1 MARWA
6 NSKKAVILRLLK
18 EGKPVSVKKVAKQL
32 YDEDGLVGE
41 IRVVNLI
48 SAYRSKDPLF
58 RHVRILNKHICI
70 LSKNCRN

>member
-18 EGKPVSVKKVAKQL
+18 EDKPVSVKKVAKQL

-58 RHVRILNKHICI
+58 RHVRISNKHICI
-70 LSKNCRN
+70 LSKNCKN

>member
-32 YDEDGLVGE
+32 YGEDGLVGE
-41 IRVVNLI
+41 IRVINLI
-48 SAYRSKDPLF
+48 SAYRSNDPLF
-58 RHVRILNKHICI
+58 KHVRICNKHICDNR
-70 LSKNCRN
+70 KN